1 MNLGP
6 GNSRILTL
14 GLDLGQR
21 VDYTAL
27 AAIWSEPERDPV
39 TQAPWGPWHHTVVY
53 LERLRQHTEYAAI
66 PEWIRRVLSRNNFTG
81 RGTLVVDATGVG
93 APVVETLRRARLGLT
108 ILPVSITAGE
118 AVTASDNGYHVP
130 RLELL
135 TALAQAIQSKNLLV
149 SKGVGAAGSLFEEMA
164 NLRRTLTDGRVRI
177 TTQTHDDLVLS
188 TALAWWWTHRNHKPM
203 AAQRPLPVGW

>member
-39 TQAPWGPWHHTVVY
+39 THAPWGSWHHTVVY
-53 LERLRQHTEYAAI
+53 LERLRQNTEYAAV
-66 PEWIRRVLSRNNFTG
+66 PEWIRRVLARNSFSG

-93 APVVETLRRARLGLT
+93 APVVETLRRAQLGLT
-108 ILPVSITAGE
+108 VLPVSITAGE
-118 AVTASDNGYHVP
+118 SVTASNNGYHVP

-135 TALAQAIQSKNLLV
+135 TRLAQAIQSQTLRI
-149 SKGVGAAGSLFEEMA
+149 SRGIGAANSLKEELS
-164 NLRRTLTDGRVRI
+164 NLRRTLSAGRVRV
-177 TTQTHDDLVLS
+177 TTQTHDDLVLA
-188 TALAWWWTHRNHKPM
+188 TALAWWWSDRSRKEMNGR
-203 AAQRPLPVGW
+203 RPLPVGW